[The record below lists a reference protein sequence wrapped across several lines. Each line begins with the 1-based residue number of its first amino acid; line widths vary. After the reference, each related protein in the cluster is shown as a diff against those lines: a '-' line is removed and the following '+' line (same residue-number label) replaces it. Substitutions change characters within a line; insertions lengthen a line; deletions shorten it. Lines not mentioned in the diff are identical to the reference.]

1 MKQVTKAMDIQENIT
16 ETPYGYKRVGNIIIP
31 EDWELKKFGDF
42 VRKVKRKNIDNL
54 PLEPCSV
61 SKQYGVIYQNEKFT
75 KRIATVD
82 TTNYYIVRKGE
93 FVYDPMSAYYGAV
106 GRQKYNEDVVVSPA
120 YEVFDVAGVN
130 KDFFEQVFTSERIKR
145 LYSYLSYGGNE
156 YWKRMKLSWDS
167 FCNIKFPVP
176 PLHEQEYIAKVLK
189 KQDEYIKL
197 IIQEIIQKEEQKKGL
212 MRKLVT
218 GELRLRE
225 FEGDWKRIRLGDV
238 LKERKETGYNE
249 LELLSITAK
258 RGVVRR
264 KEIDIKDN
272 SSDDKS
278 KYKRI
283 LPNDIGYNTMRMWQ
297 GISGVSQFEGIVS
310 PAYTVLTPTSEIDP
324 YFMAYLFKY
333 PETIYL
339 FWRYSQGIVD
349 DTLNLKYS
357 NFKKIRVTIPSDI
370 LEQKAIA
377 KVLSTQDKIIE
388 LLEKSLDLE
397 KDRKNGLM
405 QSLLTGKSRVKV

>member
-1 MKQVTKAMDIQENIT
+1 
-16 ETPYGYKRVGNIIIP
+16 
-31 EDWELKKFGDF
+31 
-42 VRKVKRKNIDNL
+42 
-54 PLEPCSV
+54 
-61 SKQYGVIYQNEKFT
+61 
-75 KRIATVD
+75 
-82 TTNYYIVRKGE
+82 
-93 FVYDPMSAYYGAV
+93 
-106 GRQKYNEDVVVSPA
+106 
-120 YEVFDVAGVN
+120 
-130 KDFFEQVFTSERIKR
+130 
-145 LYSYLSYGGNE
+145 
-156 YWKRMKLSWDS
+156 MKLSWDS
-167 FCNIKFPVP
+167 FCGIKFPVP
-176 PLHEQEYIAKVLK
+176 PLHEQEYIAKILK
-189 KQDEYIKL
+189 KQDEHIKL
-197 IIQEIIQKEEQKKGL
+197 IIQEIEQKEEQKKGL

-218 GELRLRE
+218 GELRLPG
-225 FEGDWKRIRLGDV
+225 FERDWKQIRLGDV

-297 GISGVSQFEGIVS
+297 GISGVSQLEGIVS
-310 PAYTVLTPTSEIDP
+310 PAYTVLIPTSEIDP
-324 YFMAYLFKY
+324 YYMAYLFKY
-333 PETIYL
+333 PKTIYL

-357 NFKKIRVTIPSDI
+357 NFKKIRVKIPSDI

-377 KVLSTQDKIIE
+377 KILSTQDKIIE

-397 KDRKNGLM
+397 KDRKTGLM
-405 QSLLTGKSRVKV
+405 QLLLTGKSRVKV